1 MEGLSDNDVMLR
13 VKNGDLRKMDLLF
26 RRYRDPLFAFV
37 FRMTNR
43 REASE
48 DIVQNVFY
56 RMIRS
61 RHTFTGNGE
70 FRTWMFHLARNVLKD
85 HYKLDARHGNHA
97 DVDAYAE
104 RMEGGTLADSFIER
118 KQGLELLQ
126 NALQHLNE
134 EDREIII
141 LSRFHELKY
150 YEIARIMDT
159 TVGAVKTRMHRAMHQ
174 LKAMLLK
181 SRTNEM

>member
-1 MEGLSDNDVMLR
+1 
-13 VKNGDLRKMDLLF
+13 
-26 RRYRDPLFAFV
+26 
-37 FRMTNR
+37 
-43 REASE
+43 
-48 DIVQNVFY
+48 
-56 RMIRS
+56 MIRS

-70 FRTWMFHLARNVLKD
+70 FKTWMFHLARNVLKD
-85 HYKLDARHGNHA
+85 HYKMDARNGNHLDTA
-97 DVDAYAE
+97 AYDE
-104 RMEGGTLADSFIER
+104 KIGGGTLADSNIEK

-126 NALQHLNE
+126 NALQHLNP

-159 TVGAVKTRMHRAMHQ
+159 TVGAVKTRMHQ

-181 SRTNEM
+181 SGTNEM